1 LTQKIDEL
9 EKQGKIKKETANTT
23 ADED

>member
-9 EKQGKIKKETANTT
+9 EKQGKIKKETVNTT

>member
-9 EKQGKIKKETANTT
+9 EKQGKIKKETSNTT